1 MPLRPT
7 HYRWSPHRGSPRALD
22 GRGIYVTLGTIF
34 NNASGDLF
42 ERLLVG
48 LADPDVDIVAAVG
61 VKTDPAELGPQPA
74 HVRVERFLSQDEV
87 LPDVAL
93 VVSHGGSGSLMATL
107 AHGLPSLM
115 LPLGADQPHNAVR
128 AEELGVAATLDAAT
142 VTPEEVGARAPR
154 GPRR

>member
-7 HYRWSPHRGSPRALD
+7 HYRSVAAPRIASRA
-22 GRGIYVTLGTIF
+22 GRPGIYVTLGKIF

-48 LADPDVDIVAAVG
+48 LADPDEDIVATVG

-93 VVSHGGSGSLMATL
+93 VVSHGAGSLMATL

-115 LPLGADQPHNAVR
+115 LPLGADQPHNAIR
-128 AEELGVAATLDAAT
+128 AEELRVAATLDAAT